1 MTAGWQNAEGRARGW
16 ISKDVEQ
23 DLWCSP
29 IIINLDV
36 LHAQVLC
43 LVRDCAAALLPNSM

>member
-1 MTAGWQNAEGRARGW
+1 MTAGWQNAEGRARGC
-16 ISKDVEQ
+16 ISKDMEQ

-36 LHAQVLC
+36 LYAQA